1 MLCLYKNQNIKKI
14 VAFLKFCTKIFT
26 FRIQFLQK
34 LCYYVLRRVLKC
46 EGEVML
52 NLKKLKIVRDLKS
65 LKPKFKWLMFSQ
77 MQDYKINSNYFDLIC
92 ENPSKD
98 VNFDSEKIEAMVRET
113 LIKEFSPA
121 IQDSKSYDLLVD
133 AVVHNIKKKQLEEW
147 DKLDNE
153 RIV

>member
-1 MLCLYKNQNIKKI
+1 
-14 VAFLKFCTKIFT
+14 
-26 FRIQFLQK
+26 
-34 LCYYVLRRVLKC
+34 
-46 EGEVML
+46 ML

-92 ENPSKD
+92 DNPSKD

-113 LIKEFSPA
+113 LIKEFSPS

-133 AVVHNIKKKQLEEW
+133 AVVHNIKKKQLAEW